1 MATKYLAL
9 PVTYRATDNNG
20 APLVGGK
27 LYLFEPGTT
36 TPAVTYS
43 NSAGTSNAD
52 PVVLDSF
59 GQCELYLTP
68 GLKYDVRLTDSTGY
82 LIGTATRISAP
93 VTPSTYFVTLM
104 DETTQTALF
113 NLLVAASGTFTG
125 DLDFEAALNYAVPV
139 SLTSSASTPIG
150 AAASNT
156 VTIAPEP
163 TTYFDSAK
171 KSSIF
176 TLSQTGDKLA
186 TVTGTATWG
195 IVLGVTGKSSG
206 KWYFEIAP
214 SNSGAGNMMFG
225 VAKSN
230 VTLTNFLGNDANGW
244 TVVYNTGTGNF
255 VKNYNN
261 NITTT
266 LNVLSL
272 GTAII
277 GIALD
282 LDAGEI
288 RAYQNNTSVKTAGAA
303 IYTGLSGTFY
313 PAFCGFNNA
322 DFGTL
327 RLLSSEFSYTPP
339 TGYTAWG
346 A

>member
-1 MATKYLAL
+1 MPKYLAL
-9 PVTYRATDNNG
+9 PVTYRATNNNG
-20 APLVGGK
+20 APLAGGK
-27 LYLFEPGTT
+27 LYLFEAGTT
-36 TPAVTYS
+36 TPAETYS
-43 NSAGTSNAD
+43 NSTGTANTD
-52 PVVLDSF
+52 PIVLDSF
-59 GQCELYLTP
+59 GQAEVYLTP

-82 LIGTATRISAP
+82 LISTATRISSP

-104 DETTQTALF
+104 DETSQTALF
-113 NLLVAASGTFTG
+113 NLLIAASGTFTG

-163 TTYFDSAK
+163 TTYWNSAA
-171 KSSIF
+171 KSPIY

-186 TVTGTATWG
+186 TVSAGSAWGT
-195 IVLGVTGKSSG
+195 VLGVTGKSSG
-206 KWYFEIAP
+206 KYYFEVSI
-214 SNSGAGNMMFG
+214 SNAGAGNMMIG
-225 VAKSN
+225 IAKSN
-230 VTLTNFLGNDANGW
+230 VTLTNFLGFDANGW
-244 TVVYNTGTGNF
+244 TCVYNTGTGNF

-261 NITTT
+261 NVTST

-272 GTAII
+272 GTCVI

-282 LDAGEI
+282 LTAGQV

-313 PAFCGFNNA
+313 PALAGFNTN
-322 DFGTL
+322 DFATL
-327 RLLSSEFSYTPP
+327 RLLDAEFSYTPP